1 MAPPPPSPPLPP
13 LAPGNSLRYRVTIE
27 NKVSEYSGIGVATW
41 YQVWEAAYAPWP
53 EDDKHTI
60 SSRPTSEFVDNPDTP
75 GTQKEGTMA
84 TTIETNSREQWNLI
98 INSWTGGDF
107 PPCRCEKALGVS
119 EEICSKYIT
128 AELIAEAAIHCMC
141 KKIAYT
147 DEEGHVVFTM
157 AGLNCV
163 NKIESDYFEVADS
176 SDESSDES
184 SESDES

>member
-1 MAPPPPSPPLPP
+1 M
-13 LAPGNSLRYRVTIE
+13 RYRVTIE

-107 PPCRCEKALGVS
+107 PPCSCEKALADVPP
-119 EEICSKYIT
+119 EICALIP
-128 AELIAEAAIHCMC
+128 AERIAVAAIQCMC
-141 KKIAYT
+141 NKIAYT
-147 DEEGHVVFTM
+147 DAEGHVVFTM
-157 AGLNCV
+157 TGLNCV
-163 NKIESDYFEVADS
+163 NKVESDAFEVADS

-184 SESDES
+184 SDTLSD